1 MENDK
6 GDIVDLYI
14 PRKCSATGRL
24 ITAKDH
30 ASVQINIGDVDA
42 AGRLTGTTKA
52 YALSGFVR
60 SLGEADD
67 SINRLATQDGYLK
80 NVWQKTL
87 FDDRPNEI
95 NELVMAIKQ
104 DITKVNRQIALLQ
117 SHQRQQQQHQSQ
129 AQQRQVQQHSAG
141 VIALLQTKL
150 ASTSSEFKS
159 ILEVRTQN
167 MRDQKSRRDQY
178 SAPSSSFIVPPASTA
193 TAAASSISTSVFT
206 PASVSF
212 SSSLNASGVPLFS
225 GESSLFSPA
234 APSAHYSSLYNP
246 DRNPYTTTSDNL
258 DDDVTD
264 GLRNRG
270 NSSNSSSVIEI
281 GNQQVLMP
289 QQNNAA
295 TMEYIENRGQA
306 IESIESTIAEL
317 GQIYS
322 QFTQILSQQREM
334 VQRIDMNVMDT
345 EVNVVNAHNE
355 LAKFLERL
363 QGNRWLMIQIFA
375 ILVVFFMLFVVVA

>member
-1 MENDK
+1 MELNTIRDRSTEFHAC
-6 GDIVDLYI
+6 VDSLA
-14 PRKCSATGRL
+14 RRNNLSNSRL
-24 ITAKDH
+24 LSPNQKQNTK
-30 ASVQINIGDVDA
+30 SEF
-42 AGRLTGTTKA
+42 TKA
-52 YALSGFVR
+52 AAQIAREINATVAKLH
-60 SLGEADD
+60 SLT
-67 SINRLATQDGYLK
+67 RLARK
-80 NVWQKTL
+80 KTL

-117 SHQRQQQQHQSQ
+117 NHQRQQLQQHQSQ

-141 VIALLQTKL
+141 VIASLQTKL

-178 SAPSSSFIVPPASTA
+178 SAPSSSFIAPPTSTLA
-193 TAAASSISTSVFT
+193 TASSAMNTSIFT
-206 PASVSF
+206 PASVS
-212 SSSLNASGVPLFS
+212 SDATGVTLFS
-225 GESSLFSPA
+225 GEFSLFAPA

-246 DRNPYTTTSDNL
+246 DHNPYAAVTTSDKL
-258 DDDVTD
+258 DDAAAD

-270 NSSNSSSVIEI
+270 NGNSSSVIEI
-281 GNQQVLMP
+281 GNQQVFMP
-289 QQNNAA
+289 QQNNVA
-295 TMEYIENRGQA
+295 TMEYIESRGQA

-355 LAKFLERL
+355 LAKFLDRL

>member
-1 MENDK
+1 MGSSTIRD
-6 GDIVDLYI
+6 
-14 PRKCSATGRL
+14 RSAEFHACADSLARRSNLSNSRL
-24 ITAKDH
+24 LNPNQNTKSEFAK
-30 ASVQINIGDVDA
+30 AAAQIAREINATVA
-42 AGRLTGTTKA
+42 KLHSLT
-52 YALSGFVR
+52 
-60 SLGEADD
+60 
-67 SINRLATQDGYLK
+67 RLARK
-80 NVWQKTL
+80 KTL

-117 SHQRQQQQHQSQ
+117 NHQRQQQQHHQSQ
-129 AQQRQVQQHSAG
+129 VQQRQVQQHSAG
-141 VIALLQTKL
+141 VIASLQTKL

-178 SAPSSSFIVPPASTA
+178 SAPSSSFITPPAAA
-193 TAAASSISTSVFT
+193 TTSSISTSIFT
-206 PASVSF
+206 PASVSSSF
-212 SSSLNASGVPLFS
+212 SSSSSATGVPLFS

-234 APSAHYSSLYNP
+234 APSTHYSSLYNP
-246 DRNPYTTTSDNL
+246 DRNPYVAIATSEN
-258 DDDVTD
+258 DDGTATD
-264 GLRNRG
+264 GLRNFVNG
-270 NSSNSSSVIEI
+270 GNSSSVIEI
-281 GNQQVLMP
+281 GNQQMFLP
-289 QQNNAA
+289 QQNNAT
-295 TMEYIENRGQA
+295 TMEYIESRGQA

-363 QGNRWLMIQIFA
+363 QGNRWLMIQVFA
-375 ILVVFFMLFVVVA
+375 ILVVFFMLFVVIA